1 MLDAHEVM
9 KQAGM
14 TAHDWMLEAA
24 RFVEDRFADYPP
36 QARATLIA
44 AYTTAAA
51 GDEIAMN
58 LRGLVEAAEP
68 LADAID
74 GLREPLRSDHPLQG
88 ETLDG
93 VRDALQSIADNIGEA
108 GGLIVRTPAKTAAQG

>member
-1 MLDAHEVM
+1 MLDAETIM

-24 RFVEDRFADYPP
+24 RFVEDRFANYPP
-36 QARATLIA
+36 EARATLIA
-44 AYTTAAA
+44 AYTKAAA
-51 GDEIAMN
+51 GDEIAMS
-58 LRGLVEAAEP
+58 LRGLAEAAEP

-74 GLREPLRSDHPLQG
+74 GLRDSLRSDHPLQG

-93 VRDALQSIADNIGEA
+93 VRDALQAIADNIADAHGND
-108 GGLIVRTPAKTAAQG
+108 